1 MARSGIGMIDGREW
15 AFQMSGIRP
24 PLSLNDSHGNR
35 YAKARIV
42 KSVRE
47 EASWRARS
55 ARIPRLAKCRV
66 QIEWVVTNNRRRD
79 EDNPAPSAKA
89 VYDGLVDAGIVPDDT
104 PEFMEKVTVKITK
117 NTLPGSAGWHVRVV
131 ELVREAA

>member
-1 MARSGIGMIDGREW
+1 MIDGREW

-24 PLSLNDSHGNR
+24 PLSLNDRGNWR
-35 YAKARIV
+35 PKARKTAEI
-42 KSVRE
+42 RE
-47 EASWRARS
+47 EAAWRARS

-66 QIEWVVTNNRRRD
+66 QIEWVVTDNRRRD